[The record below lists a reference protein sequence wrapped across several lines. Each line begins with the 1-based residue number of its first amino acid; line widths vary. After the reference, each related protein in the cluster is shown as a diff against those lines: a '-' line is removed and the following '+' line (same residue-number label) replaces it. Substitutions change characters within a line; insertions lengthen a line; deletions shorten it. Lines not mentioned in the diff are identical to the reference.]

1 LTHDGSAE
9 EVFGRGP
16 TGVAFVDG
24 IKPGMH
30 YEFRLYSQPQAAPV
44 QTASLGAVE
53 RTATIAADPNP
64 VPAGS
69 GLGRTKI
76 YWAMLNGEDG
86 NVYVSQDAGPEHL
99 FASGPTGYA
108 EANWI
113 IAGSHYEFRLY
124 TADASRRLLAKVVVT
139 R

>member
-1 LTHDGSAE
+1 
-9 EVFGRGP
+9 
-16 TGVAFVDG
+16 
-24 IKPGMH
+24 
-30 YEFRLYSQPQAAPV
+30 
-44 QTASLGAVE
+44 
-53 RTATIAADPNP
+53 
-64 VPAGS
+64 
-69 GLGRTKI
+69 
-76 YWAMLNGEDG
+76 MLNGEDG